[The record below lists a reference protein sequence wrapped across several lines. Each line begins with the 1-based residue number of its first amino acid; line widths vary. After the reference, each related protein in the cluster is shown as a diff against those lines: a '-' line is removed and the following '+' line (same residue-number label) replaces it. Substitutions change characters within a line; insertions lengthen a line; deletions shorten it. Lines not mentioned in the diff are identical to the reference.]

1 MWSHMESKLLEVG
14 KTDFFSVHDKNDLM
28 HWLSFSEEPI
38 EEDSMEDSTYILKFI
53 DI

>member
-1 MWSHMESKLLEVG
+1 VVSYGELLEVG

-28 HWLSFSEEPI
+28 HWLSFSEEAI